1 VAGAGD
7 PAADDDPAADPDAD
21 AEHPGSAA
29 TTHRDAAAM
38 TDSLAGIRR
47 GRPIP

>member
-1 VAGAGD
+1 MAGAGD
-7 PAADDDPAADPDAD
+7 PAADADPDADPD

>member
-1 VAGAGD
+1 MAGEGD
-7 PAADDDPAADPDAD
+7 PAADADPDADPD

>member
-1 VAGAGD
+1 MAGAGD
-7 PAADDDPAADPDAD
+7 PAADADPAADPD

>member
-7 PAADDDPAADPDAD
+7 PAAADADPDADPD

>member
-1 VAGAGD
+1 VVGAGGS
-7 PAADDDPAADPDAD
+7 AAAADPAADPD